1 MATIVRIL
9 KEEAERRLSDV
20 PEEHAFRCHD
30 GSTLRSMRELGA
42 AFNSMTDENYAYHSN
57 AERQDFSSWV
67 NDIIGDDKLA
77 RDLAKSPDR
86 IKAAKKV
93 AERLSF
99 LSAKLA

>member
-9 KEEAERRLSDV
+9 KEEAERRLSNV
-20 PEEHAFRCHD
+20 PEEHVFRCHD
-30 GSTLRSMRELGA
+30 GSILRSMRELGA

-67 NDIIGDDKLA
+67 RDIIGDDKLA

-86 IKAAKKV
+86 AKAAKKV

>member
-20 PEEHAFRCHD
+20 PEEHAFRCRD
-30 GSTLRSMRELGA
+30 GRILRNLVELRKTLD
-42 AFNSMTDENYAYHSN
+42 SMTDETFTYHSN
-57 AERQDFSSWV
+57 EEKHDFSNWV

-77 RDLAKSPDR
+77 RDLTKSPDR

>member
-20 PEEHAFRCHD
+20 PEEHAFWCCD
-30 GSTLRSMRELGA
+30 GRKLRNLVELREALD
-42 AFNSMTDENYAYHSN
+42 SMTDETFTYHSN
-57 AERQDFSSWV
+57 GEKHDFSKWV

-86 IKAAKKV
+86 VKASKKV